1 MAQGLQ
7 TTSGGEMFDED
18 SFETAS
24 FEENSWWISVLA
36 VVDIGRRVVAK
47 MPLRFYNKWINR

>member
-1 MAQGLQ
+1 
-7 TTSGGEMFDED
+7 MFDED